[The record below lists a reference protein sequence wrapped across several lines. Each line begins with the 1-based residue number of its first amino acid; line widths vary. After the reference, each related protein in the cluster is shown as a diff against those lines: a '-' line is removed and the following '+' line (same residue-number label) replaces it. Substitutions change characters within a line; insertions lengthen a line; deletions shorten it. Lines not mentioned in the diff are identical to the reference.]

1 MKLTYICKICGFES
15 SNNNG
20 LISHVAQ
27 IHKLTS
33 KNYYDKFFKK
43 ENEEICP
50 VCGNLNNFNSFSSG
64 YFKTCSQSCAQILN
78 AEHRKQVRYK
88 KYGEGNY
95 CSKEGLEN
103 ISKENSKNY
112 KVRIEKTIKNLKQ
125 KYNISDDIKIAN
137 ISQFQF
143 VKDRKEQTAL
153 EKYGV
158 KNNFLIKDNNG
169 IEKRINTSLEKYGV
183 KYPMQNE
190 NIQEKTKNTNI
201 KKYGCE
207 NPMQNYSIFKNT
219 MKKYKYNNITFD
231 SSWEIAY
238 YIWLTDHNIKFEYQP
253 KFIEYFWSGDNKL
266 HKYYP
271 DFKINNEYIEIKRPD
286 LFENMIIENGSKEN
300 AKYKCMIKNN
310 VKIITDC
317 SEYLNYIKEKY
328 GNDYLK
334 QFKFKN

>member
-1 MKLTYICKICGFES
+1 MKIVSDNSLNQISFDKTEICTILG
-15 SNNNG
+15 
-20 LISHVAQ
+20 
-27 IHKLTS
+27 
-33 KNYYDKFFKK
+33 K
-43 ENEEICP
+43 ENESA
-50 VCGNLNNFNSFSSG
+50 NNNC
-64 YFKTCSQSCAQILN
+64 YFVSNGSMRFKAYVPQSTDG
-78 AEHRKQVRYK
+78 KQVRYK

-125 KYNISDDIKIAN
+125 KYNIADDIKITS

-143 VKDRKEQTAL
+143 VKDKKEQTAL

-158 KNNFLIKDNNG
+158 KNNFLVKDNNG

-271 DFKINNEYIEIKRPD
+271 DFKINNEYIENKRPD
-286 LFENMIIENGSKEN
+286 LFNKSNLSEEDKKILSSLCAMFELRDTHWTHLVSFNQIGYRDQKEN
-300 AKYKCMIKNN
+300 ANDLG
-310 VKIITDC
+310 KIDFMNLSWT
-317 SEYLNYIKEKY
+317 
-328 GNDYLK
+328 
-334 QFKFKN
+334 FK